1 MKFDEVQRIVGGV
14 PFITPQHA
22 RELHGMIVRE
32 RMERILELG
41 IAHGTATCT
50 MAAALEELGRGK
62 VTAVDLQDVTF
73 APSAEEQLARCG
85 LSAYA
90 EVVRMKTGYTWF
102 LHDEIRRQTV
112 SGTCQPAYDLC
123 IIDGPKNWTI
133 DGCAFFLADK
143 LLRPGGWMI
152 FDDYA
157 WTYAR
162 ADAGRT
168 ATDGITHRELSVEEQ
183 RTPQIR
189 EVFELLVVPHPDYA
203 NFVVYDQ
210 QDWAMAQKVSSGE
223 KTYTVRY
230 RSDFGNALRLAE
242 WARATA
248 RWLGWRREMAMASDG
263 NRTNCGN

>member
-1 MKFDEVQRIVGGV
+1 MKFDQVQRIVGGV
-14 PFITPQHA
+14 PFITREHA
-22 RELHGMIVRE
+22 CDLYDMILDR
-32 RMERILELG
+32 RMDRILELG

-62 VTAVDLQDVTF
+62 VTAVDLQDADF

-102 LHDEIRRQTV
+102 LHDEIRRLTV
-112 SGTCQPAYDLC
+112 DGVCRPVYDLC

-143 LLRPGGWMI
+143 LLRPGGWVI

-157 WTYAR
+157 WTYAQ
-162 ADAGRT
+162 ANAGRE
-168 ATDGITHRELSVEEQ
+168 ATDGIAHRELSAEE
-183 RTPQIR
+183 RTTPHIR
-189 EVFELLVVPHPDYA
+189 EVFELLVVPHPSYS

-210 QDWAMAQKVSSGE
+210 RDWAMAQKVSNGE
-223 KTYTVRY
+223 KTYTMRH
-230 RSDFGNALRLAE
+230 RGDFGA
-242 WARATA
+242 
-248 RWLGWRREMAMASDG
+248 GWRRVAELAHLGARRMAVRLGLRHAMAP
-263 NRTNCGN
+263 TKH

>member
-1 MKFDEVQRIVGGV
+1 MKFDEVQRIVGRV

-112 SGTCQPAYDLC
+112 NGTCQPAYDLC

-143 LLRPGGWMI
+143 LLRPGGWII

-162 ADAGRT
+162 ADGARA
-168 ATDGITHRELSVEEQ
+168 ATDGITHRELSLEE
-183 RTPQIR
+183 RTTPQVR

-210 QDWAMAQKVSSGE
+210 QDWAMAQKVSGGE
-223 KTYTVRY
+223 KTYTMRY
-230 RSDFGNALRLAE
+230 RGDFGQ
-242 WARATA
+242 
-248 RWLGWRREMAMASDG
+248 GWRRVANLAQQAAGHTMAWLGVRQAQSRRE
-263 NRTNCGN
+263 N